1 MEQLTEDDDYRA
13 PTDGVVDHPTADDFQ
28 HARVLP
34 ADRTW
39 FKHAVFYEVLVRAFY
54 DSNSDG
60 SGDLRGLTEQLDY
73 LKWLGVD
80 CLWLPPF
87 YDSPLR
93 DGGYDIRDFYKVLPE
108 FGTVEDFVTLL
119 DAAHRRGIRVVT
131 DLVMNHTSDQ
141 HEWFQESRR
150 NPDGPY
156 GDFYVWSD
164 TSEKYAGARII
175 FVDTEESNW
184 TYDPVRRQF
193 YWHRFFS
200 HQPDLNYDNPAVQEA
215 MIDVLRFWLD
225 LGIDGFRLDAVPYLF
240 EREGTNCENLPE
252 THAFLKHCRKVIDDE
267 FPGRVLLAEANQW
280 PADVVEYFGDPD
292 TGGDECHMAFHFP
305 LMPRIFMAVRRE
317 SRFPISE
324 ILANTPAIPD
334 MAQWGIFLRNHD
346 ELTLEMVTDE
356 ERDYMYSEYA
366 KDPRMKANVGIRRRL
381 APLLENDRNQMELF
395 TALLLSLPGSPVL
408 YYGDEIGMGDI
419 IWLGDRDGVR
429 TPMQWT
435 PDRNAGF
442 STATPGRLFL
452 PPNQDPI
459 YGYQSVNVEAQ
470 RDSNTSLL
478 NWTRTMLAVRR
489 RHDAFAVG
497 AFRELG
503 GSNPSVLAY
512 VRELA
517 KPDGQVDA
525 VVCVNNLSRFP
536 QPIELNLQHWSGYT
550 PVEMTGHV
558 EFPSI
563 GALPYLL
570 TLPGHGFYWFEL
582 RAPMRDPS
590 DTEGGVLA

>member
-1 MEQLTEDDDYRA
+1 MAHATEQSEPDVLH
-13 PTDGVVDHPTADDFQ
+13 DGVVEHPTADDFE

-34 ADRTW
+34 EDRTW
-39 FKHAVFYEVLVRAFY
+39 FKRAVFYEVLVRAFY

-60 SGDLRGLTEQLDY
+60 AGDLRGLTEQLDY

-108 FGTVEDFVTLL
+108 FGTVEDFVALL
-119 DAAHRRGIRVVT
+119 DAAHRRGIRVIT
-131 DLVMNHTSDQ
+131 DLVMNHTSDS

-150 NPDGPY
+150 DPDGPY
-156 GDFYVWSD
+156 GDYYVWSD
-164 TSEKYAGARII
+164 TSEKYSDARII

-280 PADVVEYFGDPD
+280 PADVVEYFGDPA

-324 ILANTPAIPD
+324 ILAQTPEIPE
-334 MAQWGIFLRNHD
+334 MAHWGIFLRNHD

-356 ERDYMYSEYA
+356 ERDYMYAEYA
-366 KDPRMKANVGIRRRL
+366 KDPRMKANVGIRRGSRRCWRTTATRSSCSPRCCCRCRAL
-381 APLLENDRNQMELF
+381 RCCTTATRSAWATSSGSATATACAPRC
-395 TALLLSLPGSPVL
+395 SGRP
-408 YYGDEIGMGDI
+408 
-419 IWLGDRDGVR
+419 
-429 TPMQWT
+429 
-435 PDRNAGF
+435 
-442 STATPGRLFL
+442 TATPGS
-452 PPNQDPI
+452 PPPTRA
-459 YGYQSVNVEAQ
+459 GSTC
-470 RDSNTSLL
+470 RR
-478 NWTRTMLAVRR
+478 TRTRSTAISPSTSRPSGTAI
-489 RHDAFAVG
+489 RH
-497 AFRELG
+497 
-503 GSNPSVLAY
+503 
-512 VRELA
+512 
-517 KPDGQVDA
+517 
-525 VVCVNNLSRFP
+525 C
-536 QPIELNLQHWSGYT
+536 
-550 PVEMTGHV
+550 
-558 EFPSI
+558 
-563 GALPYLL
+563 
-570 TLPGHGFYWFEL
+570 
-582 RAPMRDPS
+582 
-590 DTEGGVLA
+590 